1 MDQSNIKKPGQLGSG
16 PPPAGPPVEPDL
28 PPPLRQD
35 LRVDRKHDGW
45 LAFVALLYPAVSF
58 PLLIRNP
65 LDVSI
70 FLVTVALGVVLV
82 AVVLYLWDLKVL
94 SSGWEVAAF
103 MVWMLGLVVGIL
115 AGAGSW
121 PDPG

>member
-1 MDQSNIKKPGQLGSG
+1 MDEPKIKVPVQLGNLPAAGRQVG
-16 PPPAGPPVEPDL
+16 PDF
-28 PPPLRQD
+28 PPLRRV

-45 LAFVALLYPAVSF
+45 LALVAVLYPSVCF
-58 PLLIRNP
+58 PLVIRNP

-70 FLVTVALGVVLV
+70 FVVTAALGVVLV
-82 AVVLYLWDLKVL
+82 AVVLYLWALDVL
-94 SSGWEVAAF
+94 SSGWQVAALT
-103 MVWMLGLVVGIL
+103 VWMLVLVVGVL